1 MNFYFIKVATNK
13 MTEIDTLVYNLNKS
27 FTLQNS
33 WYNNSPYQ
41 LYLQGDQVITNNYIA
56 NGTSIGEIIGEHKYV
71 WELEEMS
78 PYVIIIDEEYVIDG
92 TATPRSILTMVRNG
106 HYIGLHENVM
116 LKITDNSEGDT
127 IVSFIALRDIMPNEE
142 IVY

>member
-1 MNFYFIKVATNK
+1 MA
-13 MTEIDTLVYNLNKS
+13 EIDALVYNLNKS
-27 FTLQNS
+27 FTLQNN
-33 WYNNSPYQ
+33 WYNNSSYQ

-56 NGTSIGEIIGEHKYV
+56 NGANVGQIIGTYKYI
-71 WELEEMS
+71 WELQEMS

-106 HYIGLHENVM
+106 HYIGLHENCM
-116 LKITDNSEGDT
+116 LKVSDDRHGNT

-142 IVY
+142 LVY